1 MYPYPNDIGQRKV
14 SEALPQLE
22 FLAAD
27 YNFNFTLLPN
37 IQIGTKK
44 FLFLSL
50 GNPEKIMIRIIRNSE
65 KNN

>member
-1 MYPYPNDIGQRKV
+1 MYPYTNDIGQRKV
-14 SEALPQLE
+14 SEVLPHLE

-27 YNFNFTLLPN
+27 YNLPFSVLPN
-37 IQIGTKK
+37 IKIGTKK

-50 GNPEKIMIRIIRNSE
+50 GNPEKIMKRIIRNSE